1 MRNDPKP
8 LETGPAFTPDRP
20 DMPNA
25 LRLKLDLRIHRQ
37 RLALHENWMIV
48 DQRLW
53 ARTARPMNRYLQ
65 GALRLLREN
74 RELKK
79 RLAEAQAALAARGPH
94 DYADP
99 MEDMAGDRMD

>member
-25 LRLKLDLRIHRQ
+25 TRLKLDLRIHRQ
-37 RLALHENWMIV
+37 RLALRENWMIV

-53 ARTARPMNRYLQ
+53 ARVVRPNNRYLQ
-65 GALRLLREN
+65 SALRLMRKN
-74 RELKK
+74 RELKAQ
-79 RLAEAQAALAARGPH
+79 LAEALETAGASTVNGGTVSTDRHA
-94 DYADP
+94 DYG
-99 MEDMAGDRMD
+99 MG